1 MSEGK
6 TNTASANE
14 DDIKLSKTVKEAGFT
29 NREGN
34 DEHNVQTSTPGS
46 EVTDAAHFDQM
57 VREAAKQDLTPNSFI
72 TTEDNSQG
80 IVHQE
85 GVATEKQT
93 DAENKSVLP
102 EESRP
107 EQSNPEG
114 SVSKE
119 DKVVTAQDKADLMS
133 AAKADNAKAH
143 ESGQTRTVDID
154 TNSEQ

>member
-1 MSEGK
+1 MNEGK

-14 DDIKLSKTVKEAGFT
+14 DDIKLSKTEKESGYT
-29 NREGN
+29 NREGTDN
-34 DEHNVQTSTPGS
+34 LNAQTNLPGS
-46 EVTDAAHFDQM
+46 EVTDKAQFDTMIKESIAQNSN
-57 VREAAKQDLTPNSFI
+57 PN
-72 TTEDNSQG
+72 TTWTFQDNSQG

-85 GVATEKQT
+85 GVAMEKQAE
-93 DAENKSVLP
+93 AENKSVLP

-133 AAKADNAKAH
+133 AAKADNIAAH
-143 ESGQTRTVDID
+143 ESGQTRTVNID

>member
-1 MSEGK
+1 
-6 TNTASANE
+6 
-14 DDIKLSKTVKEAGFT
+14 
-29 NREGN
+29 
-34 DEHNVQTSTPGS
+34 
-46 EVTDAAHFDQM
+46 M

-93 DAENKSVLP
+93 DAKNKSVLP